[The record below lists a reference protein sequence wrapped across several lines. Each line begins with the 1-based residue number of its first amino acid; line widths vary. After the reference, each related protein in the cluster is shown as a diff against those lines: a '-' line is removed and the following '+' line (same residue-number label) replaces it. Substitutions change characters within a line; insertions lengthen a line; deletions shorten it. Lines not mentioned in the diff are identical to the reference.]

1 MRQTT
6 SQIQKKVLIIIALA
20 LASAIAKAQSQNETD
35 YTAIALAEEENN
47 TVALETSV
55 MNISSAFASE
65 KVLEIGKTYIMGNN
79 KTATQETI
87 GTNVETTIT
96 ANSSEVHGISD
107 ENFLYVLNRTIEE
120 TKRAKIENTYLRLM
134 QKH

>member
-1 MRQTT
+1 MIRT
-6 SQIQKKVLIIIALA
+6 VVRP
-20 LASAIAKAQSQNETD
+20 
-35 YTAIALAEEENN
+35 ENQ
-47 TVALETSV
+47 
-55 MNISSAFASE
+55 NISIKLPKEFVGKQVEVIAFTVEEANQAKEIVDKTLTHFASE